1 MDEQDVKSLAVKLA
15 AVTDRIEKRLDA
27 VARGTMQATQAMEQQ
42 ARQALAA
49 SEQVSAGVR
58 RAAAD
63 ALQHGTTEAID
74 RFGGVVRASERRLE
88 DAAERLERRMLTVGK
103 WQVAFAWK
111 AFAASALGSF
121 ALIGVAAYV
130 IWEAREAARVTRW
143 VKQVNAAQAAGR
155 LGACPAGGEHVCAK
169 VDKRWVRLDP

>member
-1 MDEQDVKSLAVKLA
+1 MDEQDVRSLAVKLA

-27 VARGTMQATQAMEQQ
+27 VARGTMHATQVME
-42 ARQALAA
+42 RQAQASLAA

-58 RAAAD
+58 RAAGD

-74 RFGGVVRASERRLE
+74 RFGGVVRASEVRLE
-88 DAAERLERRMLTVGK
+88 SAAERLERRMLTVGK

-111 AFAASALGSF
+111 AFVASAFGSF
-121 ALIGVAAYV
+121 ALMGVAGYV
-130 IWEAREAARVTRW
+130 IWEARDAARATRW

-155 LGACPAGGEHVCAK
+155 LGVCPSGGEHVCAK
-169 VDKRWVRLDP
+169 VEKRWVRLDP